1 MPQAPARPVHTSAA
15 NDGAAKTAR
24 IDIDA
29 ESGGAQEGEWEVRD
43 NYAGAGDDEL
53 EWTIRGKE
61 DALDRAEKVLQ
72 DAKERAAKA
81 DKVGLLTGLPRNV
94 FPRIIGSK

>member
-1 MPQAPARPVHTSAA
+1 VHASSA
-15 NDGAAKTAR
+15 NDGAAKSAR
-24 IDIDA
+24 IDVDA
-29 ESGGAQEGEWEVRD
+29 DEGGAQEGEWEVRD
-43 NYAGAGDDEL
+43 NYAGASDDDL
-53 EWTIRGKE
+53 EWVIRGKE

-72 DAKERAAKA
+72 DARERAEKA